1 MGRHGEG
8 ESHVHAAGIMLDGRV
23 EEFLHLGKSH
33 DLVKLAADLGL
44 RHAEDGAI
52 EEDVLPTGQFGMEAG
67 ANLQQARHAAAEPDP
82 AFGGLG
88 DSRQDLEQR
97 RLASAVA
104 ADDPHHIPPR
114 DFEIDSLQR
123 PELLRRFGGRRFS
136 AGTTS
141 QTCRQTVDPVG
152 DRFAQAGR
160 RFSGEMPK
168 LVAFA
173 QIFGTD
179 DGVSHA

>member
-1 MGRHGEG
+1 
-8 ESHVHAAGIMLDGRV
+8 
-23 EEFLHLGKSH
+23 
-33 DLVKLAADLGL
+33 
-44 RHAEDGAI
+44 
-52 EEDVLPTGQFGMEAG
+52 MEAG
-67 ANLQQARHAAAEPDP
+67 ANFQQARHAAAEPDP

-97 RLASAVA
+97 RLAGAVA
-104 ADDPHHIPPR
+104 ADDPHHIAPR
-114 DFEIDSLQR
+114 DFEIHSLQR
-123 PELLRRFGGRRFS
+123 PELLRRDGGRRFS
-136 AGTTS
+136 PGTTR

-168 LVAFA
+168 FVAFA